1 MELRFYIYYNGGAAV
16 LYSPQ
21 FNITWTSYR
30 GSVRIYGDNRYETA
44 GLIAD
49 RKLFAEGK
57 DKYDHVIIA
66 SGLDFADA
74 LGGSYLAKAADA
86 PMLLVNK
93 DPAVMK
99 DTAQDIAARLKDDGF
114 VFILGGTGAVSED
127 METELKAA
135 GLTHIKRFAGKNRY
149 DTNLQIIEFCN
160 QYSYV
165 DHRQM
170 IICSGRNFAD
180 ALSASATGYPIMLV
194 GDTLND
200 DQFAYFMEDQPYIVI
215 AGGTGA
221 VSEAVEEELFKGFEL
236 KGWRLEGKDRYETS
250 NLVAEYFFPHQPYNA
265 VLAYGRNFPDG
276 LSGGP
281 LAQTVSG
288 PLLLVDDNHYM
299 DAEDYVNRHD
309 PREYYVLGGPALI
322 SDATVTR
329 IMERSDF

>member
-135 GLTHIKRFAGKNRY
+135 GLTHIKR
-149 DTNLQIIEFCN
+149 
-160 QYSYV
+160 
-165 DHRQM
+165 
-170 IICSGRNFAD
+170 
-180 ALSASATGYPIMLV
+180 
-194 GDTLND
+194 
-200 DQFAYFMEDQPYIVI
+200 
-215 AGGTGA
+215 
-221 VSEAVEEELFKGFEL
+221 
-236 KGWRLEGKDRYETS
+236 
-250 NLVAEYFFPHQPYNA
+250 
-265 VLAYGRNFPDG
+265 
-276 LSGGP
+276 
-281 LAQTVSG
+281 
-288 PLLLVDDNHYM
+288 
-299 DAEDYVNRHD
+299 
-309 PREYYVLGGPALI
+309 
-322 SDATVTR
+322 
-329 IMERSDF
+329 